1 MPKLRWPKL
10 DSQNLLVSSLAF
22 CLCIYSVKFLDVK
35 LFICALA
42 KGNSCIKVSKK
53 SRRGRKA
60 KSANNGDNKQSE
72 DQGAENKTA
81 ITHNEQSTD
90 VDVCENSNLKTSP
103 SGKEEISV
111 TANADEPEPLD
122 LNSGGFE
129 GSMPQREDKNLND
142 GYSTADSSSDE
153 QKNRIVEVDLKVS
166 SLVSTFANNNII
178 QKICWLLKFYKSNA
192 TSTNH
197 YIICIL
203 RKITEDLE
211 LSPMLYQV
219 KI

>member
-1 MPKLRWPKL
+1 M
-10 DSQNLLVSSLAF
+10 
-22 CLCIYSVKFLDVK
+22 
-35 LFICALA
+35 
-42 KGNSCIKVSKK
+42 
-53 SRRGRKA
+53 
-60 KSANNGDNKQSE
+60 
-72 DQGAENKTA
+72 A

-90 VDVCENSNLKTSP
+90 VDVGENGNLKMSAD
-103 SGKEEISV
+103 GKEEISI
-111 TANADEPEPLD
+111 TAKADEPEMLD
-122 LNSGGFE
+122 LNTGTFE
-129 GSMPQREDKNLND
+129 GSLSQREDKKLND

-153 QKNRIVEVDLKVS
+153 QQNRIVEVDLKVS

-203 RKITEDLE
+203 RRITEDLE

-219 KI
+219 NIWLIALVLLLF